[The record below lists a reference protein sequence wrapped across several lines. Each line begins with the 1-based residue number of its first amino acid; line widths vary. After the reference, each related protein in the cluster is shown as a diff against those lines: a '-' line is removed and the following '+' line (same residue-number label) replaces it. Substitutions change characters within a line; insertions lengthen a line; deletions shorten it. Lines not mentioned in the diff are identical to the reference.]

1 MSHKHARIL
10 LWLFVVGLGIAA
22 GAGLYE
28 TKTQMPRWVRSARA
42 NGLPSQVASSANTG
56 MQFWLYT
63 TALPLTLLTLASFFA
78 IRFVDPETRK
88 WWLIAAWASLGSQ
101 ILTLAYFIPTLLQLS
116 GGHGD
121 ECPGGRLP
129 VGSGQLA
136 SPRPVVRAW
145 LAALQ
150 AFAFFARPRRR
161 RASRSTVAAE
171 RSSRRIGSGA
181 EGLEVGVESSKC

>member
-10 LWLFVVGLGIAA
+10 LWIFVVGLGISA

-116 GGHGD
+116 GGQETNARAVAFQWAQVNWFRHA
-121 ECPGGRLP
+121 LSF
-129 VGSGQLA
+129 V
-136 SPRPVVRAW
+136 AW
-145 LAALQ
+145 LSALQ
-150 AFAFFARPRRR
+150 AFACFARMRRR
-161 RASRSTVAAE
+161 RASRTAVSAE
-171 RSSRRIGSGA
+171 RASRIS
-181 EGLEVGVESSKC
+181 EVELRA

>member
-10 LWLFVVGLGIAA
+10 LWLFVIGLGIAA

-42 NGLPSQVASSANTG
+42 NGLPTQVASSANTG

-116 GGHGD
+116 GGQETNARAVAFQWAQVNWFRHA
-121 ECPGGRLP
+121 LSF
-129 VGSGQLA
+129 V
-136 SPRPVVRAW
+136 AW
-145 LAALQ
+145 LSALQ
-150 AFAFFARPRRR
+150 AFACFARMRRR
-161 RASRSTVAAE
+161 RASRSAVSAE
-171 RSSRRIGSGA
+171 RASRIS
-181 EGLEVGVESSKC
+181 VVELRA

>member
-10 LWLFVVGLGIAA
+10 LWLFVVGLGISA

-116 GGHGD
+116 GGQETNARAVAFQWAQVNWFRHA
-121 ECPGGRLP
+121 LSF
-129 VGSGQLA
+129 V
-136 SPRPVVRAW
+136 AW
-145 LAALQ
+145 LSALQ
-150 AFAFFARPRRR
+150 AFACFARMRRR
-161 RASRSTVAAE
+161 RASRNAVSAE
-171 RSSRRIGSGA
+171 RASRIS
-181 EGLEVGVESSKC
+181 EVELRA

>member
-10 LWLFVVGLGIAA
+10 LWLFVVGLGISA

-42 NGLPSQVASSANTG
+42 NGLPRQVASSANTG

-116 GGHGD
+116 GGQETNARAVAFQWAQVNWFRHA
-121 ECPGGRLP
+121 LSF
-129 VGSGQLA
+129 V
-136 SPRPVVRAW
+136 AW
-145 LAALQ
+145 LSALQ
-150 AFAFFARPRRR
+150 AFACFARMRRR
-161 RASRSTVAAE
+161 RASRSAVSAE
-171 RSSRRIGSGA
+171 RASRIS
-181 EGLEVGVESSKC
+181 EVELRA

>member
-10 LWLFVVGLGIAA
+10 LWIFVVGLGISA

-116 GGHGD
+116 GGQETNARAVAFQWAQVNWFRHA
-121 ECPGGRLP
+121 LSF
-129 VGSGQLA
+129 V
-136 SPRPVVRAW
+136 AW
-145 LAALQ
+145 LSALQ
-150 AFAFFARPRRR
+150 AFACFARLRRR
-161 RASRSTVAAE
+161 RASRSAVSAE
-171 RSSRRIGSGA
+171 RASRIS
-181 EGLEVGVESSKC
+181 EVELRA

>member
-10 LWLFVVGLGIAA
+10 LWLFVVGLGISA

-63 TALPLTLLTLASFFA
+63 TTLPLTLLTLASFFA

-116 GGHGD
+116 GGQETNARAVAFQWAQVNWFRHA
-121 ECPGGRLP
+121 LSF
-129 VGSGQLA
+129 V
-136 SPRPVVRAW
+136 AW
-145 LAALQ
+145 LSALQ
-150 AFAFFARPRRR
+150 AFACFARMRRR
-161 RASRSTVAAE
+161 RASRTAVSAE
-171 RSSRRIGSGA
+171 RASRIS
-181 EGLEVGVESSKC
+181 EVELRA

>member
-10 LWLFVVGLGIAA
+10 LWLFVIGLGISA

-116 GGHGD
+116 GGQETNARAVAFQWAQVNWFRHA
-121 ECPGGRLP
+121 LSF
-129 VGSGQLA
+129 V
-136 SPRPVVRAW
+136 AW
-145 LAALQ
+145 LSALQ
-150 AFAFFARPRRR
+150 AFACFARMRRR
-161 RASRSTVAAE
+161 RASRSAVSAE
-171 RSSRRIGSGA
+171 RASRIS
-181 EGLEVGVESSKC
+181 EVELRA

>member
-116 GGHGD
+116 GGQETNARAVAFQWAQVNWFRHA
-121 ECPGGRLP
+121 LSF
-129 VGSGQLA
+129 V
-136 SPRPVVRAW
+136 AW
-145 LAALQ
+145 LSALQ
-150 AFAFFARPRRR
+150 AFACFARMRRR
-161 RASRSTVAAE
+161 RASRSAVSAE
-171 RSSRRIGSGA
+171 RASRIS
-181 EGLEVGVESSKC
+181 EVELRA

>member
-10 LWLFVVGLGIAA
+10 LWLFVIGLGIAA

-116 GGHGD
+116 GGQETNARAVAFQWAQVNWFRHA
-121 ECPGGRLP
+121 LSF
-129 VGSGQLA
+129 V
-136 SPRPVVRAW
+136 AW
-145 LAALQ
+145 LSALQ
-150 AFAFFARPRRR
+150 AFACFARMRRR
-161 RASRSTVAAE
+161 RASRSAVSAE
-171 RSSRRIGSGA
+171 RASRIS
-181 EGLEVGVESSKC
+181 EVELRA

>member
-10 LWLFVVGLGIAA
+10 LWLFVVGLGISA

-116 GGHGD
+116 GGQETNARAVAFQWAQVNWFRHA
-121 ECPGGRLP
+121 LSF
-129 VGSGQLA
+129 V
-136 SPRPVVRAW
+136 AW
-145 LAALQ
+145 LSALQ
-150 AFAFFARPRRR
+150 AFACFARMRRR
-161 RASRSTVAAE
+161 RASRSAVSAE
-171 RSSRRIGSGA
+171 RASRIS
-181 EGLEVGVESSKC
+181 EVELRA

>member
-10 LWLFVVGLGIAA
+10 LWLFVIGLGIAA

-116 GGHGD
+116 GGQETNARAVAFQWAQVNWFRHA
-121 ECPGGRLP
+121 LSF
-129 VGSGQLA
+129 V
-136 SPRPVVRAW
+136 AW
-145 LAALQ
+145 LSALQ
-150 AFAFFARPRRR
+150 AFACFARMRRR
-161 RASRSTVAAE
+161 RASRTAVSAE
-171 RSSRRIGSGA
+171 RASRIS
-181 EGLEVGVESSKC
+181 EVELRA

>member
-56 MQFWLYT
+56 VQFWLYT

-116 GGHGD
+116 GGQETNARAVAFQWAQVNWFRHA
-121 ECPGGRLP
+121 LSF
-129 VGSGQLA
+129 V
-136 SPRPVVRAW
+136 AW
-145 LAALQ
+145 LSALQ
-150 AFAFFARPRRR
+150 AFACFARTRRR
-161 RASRSTVAAE
+161 RASRAAVSAD
-171 RSSRRIGSGA
+171 RASRIS
-181 EGLEVGVESSKC
+181 EVELRA

>member
-10 LWLFVVGLGIAA
+10 LWLFVIGLGISA

-116 GGHGD
+116 GGQETNARAVAFQWAQVNWFRHA
-121 ECPGGRLP
+121 LSF
-129 VGSGQLA
+129 V
-136 SPRPVVRAW
+136 AW
-145 LAALQ
+145 LSALQ
-150 AFAFFARPRRR
+150 AFACFARMRRR
-161 RASRSTVAAE
+161 RASRTAVSAE
-171 RSSRRIGSGA
+171 RASRIS
-181 EGLEVGVESSKC
+181 EVELRA

>member
-10 LWLFVVGLGIAA
+10 LWLFVVGLGLAA

-28 TKTQMPRWVRSARA
+28 TKTQMPRWVRSARST
-42 NGLPSQVASSANTG
+42 GLPSQTASSANTG

-63 TALPLTLLTLASFFA
+63 TAVPLTLLTLASFYA

-116 GGHGD
+116 
-121 ECPGGRLP
+121 
-129 VGSGQLA
+129 SGQETNARAVAFQWAQVNWFRHAL
-136 SPRPVVRAW
+136 SFVAW

-150 AFAFFARPRRR
+150 AFAYFARPRRR
-161 RASRSTVAAE
+161 RASRTAVAAE
-171 RSSRRIGSGA
+171 RSSQVS
-181 EGLEVGVESSKC
+181 EVELRA

>member
-116 GGHGD
+116 GGQETNARAVAFQWAQVNWFRHA
-121 ECPGGRLP
+121 LSF
-129 VGSGQLA
+129 V
-136 SPRPVVRAW
+136 AW
-145 LAALQ
+145 LSALQ
-150 AFAFFARPRRR
+150 AFACFARMRRR
-161 RASRSTVAAE
+161 RASRTAVSAE
-171 RSSRRIGSGA
+171 RASRIS
-181 EGLEVGVESSKC
+181 EVELRA

>member
-10 LWLFVVGLGIAA
+10 LWIFVVGLGISA

-116 GGHGD
+116 GGQETNARAVAFQWAQVNWFRHA
-121 ECPGGRLP
+121 LSF
-129 VGSGQLA
+129 V
-136 SPRPVVRAW
+136 AW
-145 LAALQ
+145 LSALQ
-150 AFAFFARPRRR
+150 AFACFARMRRR
-161 RASRSTVAAE
+161 RASRSAVSAE
-171 RSSRRIGSGA
+171 RASRIS
-181 EGLEVGVESSKC
+181 EVELRA

>member
-10 LWLFVVGLGIAA
+10 LWLFVVGLGISA

-116 GGHGD
+116 GGQETNARAVAFQWAQVNWFRHA
-121 ECPGGRLP
+121 LSF
-129 VGSGQLA
+129 V
-136 SPRPVVRAW
+136 AW
-145 LAALQ
+145 LSALQ
-150 AFAFFARPRRR
+150 AFACFARLRRR
-161 RASRSTVAAE
+161 RASRSAVAVE
-171 RSSRRIGSGA
+171 RSSRVS
-181 EGLEVGVESSKC
+181 EVELRA

>member
-10 LWLFVVGLGIAA
+10 LWLFVVGLGISA

-116 GGHGD
+116 GGQETNARAVAFQWAQVNWFRHA
-121 ECPGGRLP
+121 LSF
-129 VGSGQLA
+129 V
-136 SPRPVVRAW
+136 AW
-145 LAALQ
+145 LSALQ
-150 AFAFFARPRRR
+150 AFACFARMRRR
-161 RASRSTVAAE
+161 RASRAAVSAE
-171 RSSRRIGSGA
+171 RASRIS
-181 EGLEVGVESSKC
+181 EVELRA

>member
-1 MSHKHARIL
+1 MTHKHARIL
-10 LWLFVVGLGIAA
+10 LWLFVIGLGIAA

-42 NGLPSQVASSANTG
+42 NGLPTQVASSATTG

-78 IRFVDPETRK
+78 IRFVDPETRR

-116 GGHGD
+116 GGQETNARAVAFQWAQVNWFRHA
-121 ECPGGRLP
+121 LSF
-129 VGSGQLA
+129 V
-136 SPRPVVRAW
+136 AW
-145 LAALQ
+145 LASLQ
-150 AFAFFARPRRR
+150 AFAYFARPRRR
-161 RASRSTVAAE
+161 RASRAVVE
-171 RSSRRIGSGA
+171 GRRSSAIS
-181 EGLEVGVESSKC
+181 EVELRA

>member
-10 LWLFVVGLGIAA
+10 LWLFVVGLGISA

-116 GGHGD
+116 GGQETNARAVAFQWAQVNWFRHA
-121 ECPGGRLP
+121 LSF
-129 VGSGQLA
+129 V
-136 SPRPVVRAW
+136 AW
-145 LAALQ
+145 LSALQ
-150 AFAFFARPRRR
+150 AFACFARMRRR
-161 RASRSTVAAE
+161 RASRTAVSAE
-171 RSSRRIGSGA
+171 RASRIS
-181 EGLEVGVESSKC
+181 EVELRA

>member
-28 TKTQMPRWVRSARA
+28 TNTQMPRWVRSARA

-116 GGHGD
+116 GGQETNARAVAFQWAQVNWFRHA
-121 ECPGGRLP
+121 LSF
-129 VGSGQLA
+129 V
-136 SPRPVVRAW
+136 AW
-145 LAALQ
+145 LSALQ
-150 AFAFFARPRRR
+150 AFACFARMRRR
-161 RASRSTVAAE
+161 RASRTAVSAE
-171 RSSRRIGSGA
+171 RASRIS
-181 EGLEVGVESSKC
+181 EVELRA

>member
-10 LWLFVVGLGIAA
+10 LWLFVIGLGIAA

-42 NGLPSQVASSANTG
+42 NGLPTQVASSANTG

-116 GGHGD
+116 GGQETNARAVAFQWAQVNWFRHA
-121 ECPGGRLP
+121 LSF
-129 VGSGQLA
+129 V
-136 SPRPVVRAW
+136 AW
-145 LAALQ
+145 LSALQ
-150 AFAFFARPRRR
+150 AFACFARMRRR
-161 RASRSTVAAE
+161 RASRSAVSAE
-171 RSSRRIGSGA
+171 RASRIS
-181 EGLEVGVESSKC
+181 EVELRA

>member
-10 LWLFVVGLGIAA
+10 LWLFVIGLGIAA

-42 NGLPSQVASSANTG
+42 NGLPTQVASSANTG

-116 GGHGD
+116 GGQETNARAVAFQWAQVNWFRHA
-121 ECPGGRLP
+121 LSF
-129 VGSGQLA
+129 V
-136 SPRPVVRAW
+136 AW
-145 LAALQ
+145 LSALQ
-150 AFAFFARPRRR
+150 AFACFARMRRR
-161 RASRSTVAAE
+161 RASRNAVSAE
-171 RSSRRIGSGA
+171 RASRIS
-181 EGLEVGVESSKC
+181 EVELRA

>member
-10 LWLFVVGLGIAA
+10 LWLFVVGLGISA

-116 GGHGD
+116 GGQETNARAVAFQWAQVNWFLHA
-121 ECPGGRLP
+121 LSF
-129 VGSGQLA
+129 V
-136 SPRPVVRAW
+136 AW
-145 LAALQ
+145 LSALQ
-150 AFAFFARPRRR
+150 AFACFARMRRR
-161 RASRSTVAAE
+161 RASRSAVSAE
-171 RSSRRIGSGA
+171 RASRIS
-181 EGLEVGVESSKC
+181 EVELRA

>member
-10 LWLFVVGLGIAA
+10 LWLFVIGLGLAA

-42 NGLPSQVASSANTG
+42 NGLPSQVASSANIG

-63 TALPLTLLTLASFFA
+63 TAVPLTLLTLASFFA

-101 ILTLAYFIPTLLQLS
+101 ILTFAYFIPTLLQLS
-116 GGHGD
+116 GGRETNARAVAFQWAQVNWFRHV
-121 ECPGGRLP
+121 L
-129 VGSGQLA
+129 SF
-136 SPRPVVRAW
+136 SAW

-150 AFAFFARPRRR
+150 AFACFARLRRR
-161 RASRSTVAAE
+161 RVSRSAVAAE
-171 RSSRRIGSGA
+171 RASQVS
-181 EGLEVGVESSKC
+181 EVELRA

>member
-10 LWLFVVGLGIAA
+10 LWLFVVGLGISA

-56 MQFWLYT
+56 IQFWLYT

-116 GGHGD
+116 GGQETNARAVAFQWAQVNWFRHA
-121 ECPGGRLP
+121 LSF
-129 VGSGQLA
+129 V
-136 SPRPVVRAW
+136 AW
-145 LAALQ
+145 LSALQ
-150 AFAFFARPRRR
+150 AFACFARMRRR
-161 RASRSTVAAE
+161 RASRSAVSAE
-171 RSSRRIGSGA
+171 RASRIS
-181 EGLEVGVESSKC
+181 EVELRA